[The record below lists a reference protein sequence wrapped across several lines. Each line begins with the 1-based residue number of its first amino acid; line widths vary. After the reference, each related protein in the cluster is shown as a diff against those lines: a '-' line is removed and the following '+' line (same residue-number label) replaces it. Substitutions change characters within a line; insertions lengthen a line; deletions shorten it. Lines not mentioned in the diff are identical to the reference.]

1 MTGVPAA
8 TPYELL
14 GRFPDRSRPFVTHYA
29 GPQARVELSVATTAN
44 AVAKAAGLLRDDLG
58 LGPGSRFSVDLPRH
72 WQLPVWV
79 LAGLAV
85 GATCGR
91 DLSGHVAARIVGP
104 DGLAGPGAAT
114 GAGGSG
120 GAGADE
126 LLACACDAFGM
137 PMPGGVPAGV
147 VDVGIEVRTH
157 PDVFAPEP
165 GAGASAALVIG
176 GRAVP
181 WPEARPPVGSSSEP
195 GPLPPDGARLW
206 VDEATPDEQLLSTCC
221 VVPLLVRGSV
231 VIATGLDPG
240 EAGRIRSAE
249 GVGDGAA

>member
-1 MTGVPAA
+1 VTDVPAA

-14 GRFPDRSRPFVTHYA
+14 GRFTDRSRPFVTHYG
-29 GPQARVELSVATTAN
+29 GPHARVELSVASAAN

-79 LAGLAV
+79 LAGLSV

-91 DLSGHVAARIVGP
+91 DLPGHVDARILGP
-104 DGLAGPGAAT
+104 AGLGAVM
-114 GAGGSG
+114 GAGGDA

-126 LLACACDAFGM
+126 LLASACDAFGM
-137 PMPGGVPAGV
+137 PIPGGVPSGV
-147 VDVGIEVRTH
+147 IDVGIEVRAH
-157 PDVFAPEP
+157 PDAFSPDP
-165 GAGASAALVIG
+165 GAGASAALVLG

-181 WPEARPPVGSSSEP
+181 WPEALALAASSSGRDAPAP
-195 GPLPPDGARLW
+195 GGARLW
-206 VDEATPDEQLLSTCC
+206 VDEATPDPQLLLSCC
-221 VVPLLVRGSV
+221 VIPLLVRGSV

-240 EAGRIRSAE
+240 EAARIRSAE
-249 GVGDGAA
+249 GAGDGAA